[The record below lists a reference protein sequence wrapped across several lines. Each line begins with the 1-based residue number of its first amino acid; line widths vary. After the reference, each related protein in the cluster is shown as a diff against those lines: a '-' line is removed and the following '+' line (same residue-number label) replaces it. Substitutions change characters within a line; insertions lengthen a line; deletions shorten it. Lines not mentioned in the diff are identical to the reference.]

1 MTHTARFFLL
11 LLLLFGLSCSS
22 RKNAASFRDETVV
35 IGIANDFDHLNPLLI
50 QFSISREVC
59 MLLFPKLVQA
69 EYDSLS
75 GEVRF
80 LPMLATRW
88 AFSNDGKQATFFLRS
103 DAKWED
109 GVPITSADL
118 KFSYRLYANPAVAS
132 TRQHYV
138 GDLIRDNNGEID
150 FETAVQTPND
160 TTLILN
166 FATPLAPNIVL
177 DHFYDLMPVPKHLFE
192 SIDPKQLRAKSA
204 ELPIISA
211 GAFKVEKW
219 ERQHELVLV
228 RNDSSRLPFP
238 AKLKRLIFRV
248 IPDYTTRLTAF
259 KSGEIDVMM
268 ASGGIAPRDA
278 MAIEKADAMRRIYA
292 VRNRLF
298 DSIVWL
304 CVDGDAYRKRKEL
317 KPHRLFGDKRVRQA
331 LTFAINRDAI
341 VEGYIGNGNAT
352 IVNTSL
358 SPAYKKLLN
367 PSLHDYAYNPEKALS
382 LLKEAGWTKGNDGYL
397 QKDGMRFSFT
407 LSAPKGNDRRAYAG
421 TIIQQNLKDIG
432 IECKLETL
440 EMALFNQRQNNYEL
454 DAALSGLSAETLP
467 FQLVIWAEDSP
478 FNSSVFRHARF
489 SKVIEELGKPQSPER
504 ELALWHE
511 YQAIQHEEQPRSF
524 LYYYDEF
531 EGFHSRIKNVK
542 VSMLAVLFNAHEW
555 QVEKE

>member
-1 MTHTARFFLL
+1 MRAFLL
-11 LLLLFGLSCSS
+11 LLLTILFTLSCST
-22 RKNAASFRDETVV
+22 RKDTASLRTETVV

-59 MLLFPKLVQA
+59 MLLYPKLVQA
-69 EYDSLS
+69 EYDSAS
-75 GEVRF
+75 GDVRF
-80 LPMLATRW
+80 LPMLATQW
-88 AFSNDGKQATFFLRS
+88 EFSPDGKRATFYLRR

-118 KFSYRLYANPAVAS
+118 KFSYRLYATPAVAS

-138 GDLIRDNNGEID
+138 SDLVRDKNGEID
-150 FETAVQTPND
+150 FENAIQTPND

-166 FATPLAPNIVL
+166 FQNPLAPNIVL
-177 DHFYDLMPVPKHLFE
+177 DHFYDLMPIAKHRFELIEPKM
-192 SIDPKQLRAKSA
+192 LRAKSA
-204 ELPIISA
+204 ELPIVSA
-211 GAFKVEKW
+211 GAFRVEKW

-228 RNDSSRLPFP
+228 RNERSILPYP

-268 ASGGIAPRDA
+268 ASGGIAPKDA
-278 MAIEKADAMRRIYA
+278 QEIERTDSNKKIHAIQ
-292 VRNRLF
+292 NRLF
-298 DSIVWL
+298 DSVVWL
-304 CVDGDAYRKRKEL
+304 CVDGEAYRERKEL
-317 KPHRLFGDKRVRQA
+317 KPHVLFGDKRVRQA
-331 LTFAINRDAI
+331 LTFAINREAI
-341 VEGYIGNGNAT
+341 VEGYIGEGKAT

-367 PSLHDYAYNPEKALS
+367 PMLHDYAYNPEKALS
-382 LLKEAGWTKGNDGYL
+382 LLKEAGWRKGNDGFL
-397 QKDGMRFSFT
+397 QKEGMRFSFT
-407 LSAPKGNDRRAYAG
+407 LAMPKGNDRRAYAG
-421 TIIQQNLKDIG
+421 TIIQQNLREIG
-432 IECKLETL
+432 IDCKLETL
-440 EMALFNQRQNNYEL
+440 EMALFNQRQNEYRL

-489 SKVIEELGKPQSPER
+489 SEVIAELGKPQPPEK

-511 YQAIQHEEQPRSF
+511 YQAIQHDEQPRTF

-542 VSMLAVLFNAHEW
+542 VSMLAILFNAHEW
-555 QVEKE
+555 ELAP

>member
-1 MTHTARFFLL
+1 MRAFLL
-11 LLLLFGLSCSS
+11 LLLTILFTLSCST
-22 RKNAASFRDETVV
+22 RKDTASLRTETVV

-59 MLLFPKLVQA
+59 MLLYPKLVQA
-69 EYDSLS
+69 EYDSAS
-75 GEVRF
+75 GDVRF
-80 LPMLATRW
+80 LPMLATQW
-88 AFSNDGKQATFFLRS
+88 EFSPDGKRATFYLRR

-118 KFSYRLYANPAVAS
+118 KFSYRLYATPAVAS

-138 GDLIRDNNGEID
+138 SDLVRDKNGEID
-150 FETAVQTPND
+150 FENAIQTPND

-166 FATPLAPNIVL
+166 FQNPLAPNIVL
-177 DHFYDLMPVPKHLFE
+177 DHFYDLMPIAKHRFE
-192 SIDPKQLRAKSA
+192 SIEPKMLRAKSA
-204 ELPIISA
+204 ELPIVSA
-211 GAFKVEKW
+211 GAFRVEKW

-228 RNDSSRLPFP
+228 RNERSILPYP

-268 ASGGIAPRDA
+268 ASGGIAPKDA
-278 MAIEKADAMRRIYA
+278 QEIERTDSNKKIHAIQ
-292 VRNRLF
+292 NRLF
-298 DSIVWL
+298 DSVVWL
-304 CVDGDAYRKRKEL
+304 CVDGEAYRERKEL
-317 KPHRLFGDKRVRQA
+317 KPHVLFGDKRVRQA
-331 LTFAINRDAI
+331 LTFAINREAI
-341 VEGYIGNGNAT
+341 VEGYIGEGKAT

-367 PSLHDYAYNPEKALS
+367 PMLHDYAYNPEKALS
-382 LLKEAGWTKGNDGYL
+382 LLKEAGWRKGNDGFL
-397 QKDGMRFSFT
+397 QKEGMRFSFT
-407 LSAPKGNDRRAYAG
+407 LAMPKGNDRRAYAG
-421 TIIQQNLKDIG
+421 TIIQQNLREIG
-432 IECKLETL
+432 IDCKLETL
-440 EMALFNQRQNNYEL
+440 EMALFNQRQNEYRL

-478 FNSSVFRHARF
+478 FNSSVFRHARL
-489 SKVIEELGKPQSPER
+489 SQVIEELAKPQPPEK

-511 YQAIQHEEQPRSF
+511 YQAIQHDEQPRTF

-542 VSMLAVLFNAHEW
+542 VSMLAILFNAHEW
-555 QVEKE
+555 ELAP

>member
-1 MTHTARFFLL
+1 MRAFLL
-11 LLLLFGLSCSS
+11 LLLTILFTLSCST
-22 RKNAASFRDETVV
+22 RKDTASLRTETVV

-59 MLLFPKLVQA
+59 MLLYPKLVQA
-69 EYDSLS
+69 EYDSAS
-75 GEVRF
+75 GDVRF
-80 LPMLATRW
+80 LPMLATQW
-88 AFSNDGKQATFFLRS
+88 EFSPDGKRATFYLRR

-118 KFSYRLYANPAVAS
+118 KFSYRLYATPAVAS

-138 GDLIRDNNGEID
+138 SDLVRDKNGEID
-150 FETAVQTPND
+150 FENAIQTPND

-166 FATPLAPNIVL
+166 FQNPLAPNIVL
-177 DHFYDLMPVPKHLFE
+177 DHFYDLMPIAKHRFE
-192 SIDPKQLRAKSA
+192 SIEPKMLRAKSA
-204 ELPIISA
+204 ELPIVSA
-211 GAFKVEKW
+211 GAFRVEKW

-228 RNDSSRLPFP
+228 RNERSILPYP

-268 ASGGIAPRDA
+268 ASGGIAPKDA
-278 MAIEKADAMRRIYA
+278 QEIERTDSNKKIHAIQ
-292 VRNRLF
+292 NRLF
-298 DSIVWL
+298 DSVVWL
-304 CVDGDAYRKRKEL
+304 CVDGEAYRKRKEL
-317 KPHRLFGDKRVRQA
+317 KPHVLFGDKRVRQA
-331 LTFAINRDAI
+331 LTFAINREAI
-341 VEGYIGNGNAT
+341 VEGYIGEGKAT

-367 PSLHDYAYNPEKALS
+367 PMLHDYAYNPEKALS
-382 LLKEAGWTKGNDGYL
+382 LLKEAGWRKGNDGFL
-397 QKDGMRFSFT
+397 QKEGMRFSFT
-407 LSAPKGNDRRAYAG
+407 LAMPKGNDRRAYAG
-421 TIIQQNLKDIG
+421 TIIQQNLREIG
-432 IECKLETL
+432 IDCKLETL
-440 EMALFNQRQNNYEL
+440 EMALFNQRQNEYRL

-489 SKVIEELGKPQSPER
+489 SEVIAELGKPQPPEK

-511 YQAIQHEEQPRSF
+511 YQAIQHEEQPRTF

-542 VSMLAVLFNAHEW
+542 VSMLAILFNAHEW
-555 QVEKE
+555 ELAP

>member
-1 MTHTARFFLL
+1 MRAFLL
-11 LLLLFGLSCSS
+11 LLLTILFTLSCST
-22 RKNAASFRDETVV
+22 RKDTASLRTETVV

-59 MLLFPKLVQA
+59 MLLYPKLVQA
-69 EYDSLS
+69 EYDSAS
-75 GEVRF
+75 GDVRF
-80 LPMLATRW
+80 LPMLATQW
-88 AFSNDGKQATFFLRS
+88 EFSPDGKRATFYLRR

-118 KFSYRLYANPAVAS
+118 KFSYRLYATPAVAS

-138 GDLIRDNNGEID
+138 SDLVRDKNGEID
-150 FETAVQTPND
+150 FENAIQTPND

-166 FATPLAPNIVL
+166 FQNPLAPNIVL
-177 DHFYDLMPVPKHLFE
+177 DHFYDLMPIAKHRFE
-192 SIDPKQLRAKSA
+192 SIEPKMLRAKSA
-204 ELPIISA
+204 ELPIVSA
-211 GAFKVEKW
+211 GAFRVEKW

-228 RNDSSRLPFP
+228 RNERSILPYP

-268 ASGGIAPRDA
+268 ASGGIAPKDA
-278 MAIEKADAMRRIYA
+278 QEIERTDSNKKIHAIQ
-292 VRNRLF
+292 NRLF
-298 DSIVWL
+298 DSVVWL
-304 CVDGDAYRKRKEL
+304 CVDGEAYRKRKEL
-317 KPHRLFGDKRVRQA
+317 KPHVLFGDKRVRQA
-331 LTFAINRDAI
+331 LTFAINREAI
-341 VEGYIGNGNAT
+341 VEGYIGEGKAT

-367 PSLHDYAYNPEKALS
+367 PMLHDYAYNPEKALS
-382 LLKEAGWTKGNDGYL
+382 LLKEAGWRKGNDGFL
-397 QKDGMRFSFT
+397 QKEGMRFSFT
-407 LSAPKGNDRRAYAG
+407 LAMPKGNDRRAYAG
-421 TIIQQNLKDIG
+421 TIIQQNLREIG
-432 IECKLETL
+432 IDCKLETL
-440 EMALFNQRQNNYEL
+440 EMALFNQRQNEYRL

-489 SKVIEELGKPQSPER
+489 SEVIAELGKPQPPEK
-504 ELALWHE
+504 EVALWHE
-511 YQAIQHEEQPRSF
+511 YQAIQHDEQPRTF

-542 VSMLAVLFNAHEW
+542 VSMLAILFNAHEW
-555 QVEKE
+555 ELAP

>member
-1 MTHTARFFLL
+1 MRAFLL
-11 LLLLFGLSCSS
+11 LLLTILFTLSCST
-22 RKNAASFRDETVV
+22 RKDTASLRTETVV

-59 MLLFPKLVQA
+59 MLLYPKLVQA
-69 EYDSLS
+69 EYDSAS
-75 GEVRF
+75 GDVRF
-80 LPMLATRW
+80 LPMLATQW
-88 AFSNDGKQATFFLRS
+88 EFSPDGKRATFYLRR

-118 KFSYRLYANPAVAS
+118 KFSYRLYATPAVAS

-138 GDLIRDNNGEID
+138 SDLVRDKNGEID
-150 FETAVQTPND
+150 FENAIQTPND

-166 FATPLAPNIVL
+166 FQNPLAPNIVL
-177 DHFYDLMPVPKHLFE
+177 DHFYDLMPIAKHRFELIEPKM
-192 SIDPKQLRAKSA
+192 LRAKSA
-204 ELPIISA
+204 ELPIVSA
-211 GAFKVEKW
+211 GAFRVEKW

-228 RNDSSRLPFP
+228 RNERSILPYP

-268 ASGGIAPRDA
+268 ASGGIAPKDA
-278 MAIEKADAMRRIYA
+278 QEIERTDSNKKIHAIQ
-292 VRNRLF
+292 NRLF
-298 DSIVWL
+298 DSVVWL
-304 CVDGDAYRKRKEL
+304 CVDGEAYRERKEL
-317 KPHRLFGDKRVRQA
+317 KPHVLFGDKRVRQA
-331 LTFAINRDAI
+331 LTFAINREAI
-341 VEGYIGNGNAT
+341 VEGYIGEGKAT

-367 PSLHDYAYNPEKALS
+367 PMLHDYAYNPEKALS
-382 LLKEAGWTKGNDGYL
+382 LLKEAGWRKGNDGFL
-397 QKDGMRFSFT
+397 QKEGMRFSFT
-407 LSAPKGNDRRAYAG
+407 LAMPKGNDRRAYAG
-421 TIIQQNLKDIG
+421 TIIQQNLREIG
-432 IECKLETL
+432 IDCKLETL
-440 EMALFNQRQNNYEL
+440 EMALFNQRQNEYRL

-478 FNSSVFRHARF
+478 FNSSVFRHARL
-489 SKVIEELGKPQSPER
+489 SQVIEELAKPQPPEK

-511 YQAIQHEEQPRSF
+511 YQAIQHEEQPRTF

-542 VSMLAVLFNAHEW
+542 VSMLAILFNAHEW
-555 QVEKE
+555 ELAP

>member
-1 MTHTARFFLL
+1 MRAFLL
-11 LLLLFGLSCSS
+11 LLLTILFTLSCST
-22 RKNAASFRDETVV
+22 RKDTASLRTETVV

-59 MLLFPKLVQA
+59 MLLYPKLVQA
-69 EYDSLS
+69 EYDSAS
-75 GEVRF
+75 GDVRF
-80 LPMLATRW
+80 LPMLATQW
-88 AFSNDGKQATFFLRS
+88 EFSPDGKRATFYLRR

-118 KFSYRLYANPAVAS
+118 KFSYRLYATPAVAS

-138 GDLIRDNNGEID
+138 SDLVRDKNGEID
-150 FETAVQTPND
+150 FENAIQTPND

-166 FATPLAPNIVL
+166 FQNPLAPNIVL
-177 DHFYDLMPVPKHLFE
+177 DHFYDLMPIAKHRFE
-192 SIDPKQLRAKSA
+192 SIEPKMLRAKSA
-204 ELPIISA
+204 ELPIVSA
-211 GAFKVEKW
+211 GAFRVEKW

-228 RNDSSRLPFP
+228 RNERSILPYP

-268 ASGGIAPRDA
+268 ASGGIAPKDA
-278 MAIEKADAMRRIYA
+278 QEIERTDSNKKIHAIQ
-292 VRNRLF
+292 NRLF
-298 DSIVWL
+298 DSVVWL
-304 CVDGDAYRKRKEL
+304 CVDGEAYRERKEL
-317 KPHRLFGDKRVRQA
+317 KPHVLFGDKRVRQA
-331 LTFAINRDAI
+331 LTFAINREAI
-341 VEGYIGNGNAT
+341 VEGYIGEGKAT

-367 PSLHDYAYNPEKALS
+367 PMLHDYAYNPEKALS
-382 LLKEAGWTKGNDGYL
+382 LLKEAGWRKGNDGFL
-397 QKDGMRFSFT
+397 QKEGMRFSFT
-407 LSAPKGNDRRAYAG
+407 LAMPKGNDRRAYAG
-421 TIIQQNLKDIG
+421 TIIQQNLREIG
-432 IECKLETL
+432 IDCKLETL
-440 EMALFNQRQNNYEL
+440 EMALFNQRQNEYRL

-478 FNSSVFRHARF
+478 FNSSVFRHARL
-489 SKVIEELGKPQSPER
+489 SQVIEELAKPQPPEK

-511 YQAIQHEEQPRSF
+511 YQAIQHEEQPRTF

-542 VSMLAVLFNAHEW
+542 VSMLAILFNAHEW
-555 QVEKE
+555 ELAP

>member
-1 MTHTARFFLL
+1 MRAFLL
-11 LLLLFGLSCSS
+11 LLLTILFTLSCST
-22 RKNAASFRDETVV
+22 RKDTASLRTETVV

-59 MLLFPKLVQA
+59 MLLYPKLVQA
-69 EYDSLS
+69 EYDSAS
-75 GEVRF
+75 GDVRF
-80 LPMLATRW
+80 LPMLATQW
-88 AFSNDGKQATFFLRS
+88 EFSPDGKRATFYLRR

-118 KFSYRLYANPAVAS
+118 KFSYRLYATPAVAS

-138 GDLIRDNNGEID
+138 SDLVRDKNGEID
-150 FETAVQTPND
+150 FENAIQTPND

-166 FATPLAPNIVL
+166 FQNPLAPNIVL
-177 DHFYDLMPVPKHLFE
+177 DHFYDLMPIAKHRFELIEPKM
-192 SIDPKQLRAKSA
+192 LRAKSA
-204 ELPIISA
+204 ELPIVSA
-211 GAFKVEKW
+211 GAFRVEKW

-228 RNDSSRLPFP
+228 RNERSILPYP

-268 ASGGIAPRDA
+268 ASGGIAPKDA
-278 MAIEKADAMRRIYA
+278 QEIERTDSNKKIHAIQ
-292 VRNRLF
+292 NRLF
-298 DSIVWL
+298 DSVVWL
-304 CVDGDAYRKRKEL
+304 CVDGEAYRERKEL
-317 KPHRLFGDKRVRQA
+317 KPHVLFGDKRVRQA
-331 LTFAINRDAI
+331 LTFAINREAI
-341 VEGYIGNGNAT
+341 VEGYIGEGKAT

-367 PSLHDYAYNPEKALS
+367 PMLHDYAYNPEKALS
-382 LLKEAGWTKGNDGYL
+382 LLKEAGWRKGNDGFL
-397 QKDGMRFSFT
+397 QKEGMRFSFT
-407 LSAPKGNDRRAYAG
+407 LAMPKGNDRRAYAG
-421 TIIQQNLKDIG
+421 TIIQQNLREIG
-432 IECKLETL
+432 IDCKLETL
-440 EMALFNQRQNNYEL
+440 EMALFNQRQNEYRL

-478 FNSSVFRHARF
+478 FNSSVFRHARL
-489 SKVIEELGKPQSPER
+489 SQVIEELAKPQPPEK

-511 YQAIQHEEQPRSF
+511 YQAIQHDEQPRTF

-542 VSMLAVLFNAHEW
+542 VSMLAILFNAHEW
-555 QVEKE
+555 ELAP

>member
-1 MTHTARFFLL
+1 MRAFLL
-11 LLLLFGLSCSS
+11 LLLTILFTLSCST
-22 RKNAASFRDETVV
+22 RKDTASLRTETVV

-59 MLLFPKLVQA
+59 MLLYPKLVQA
-69 EYDSLS
+69 EYDSAS
-75 GEVRF
+75 GDVRF
-80 LPMLATRW
+80 LPMLATQW
-88 AFSNDGKQATFFLRS
+88 EFSPDGKRATFYLRR

-118 KFSYRLYANPAVAS
+118 KFSYRLYATPAVAS

-138 GDLIRDNNGEID
+138 SDLVRDKNGEID
-150 FETAVQTPND
+150 FENAIQTPND

-166 FATPLAPNIVL
+166 FQNPLAPNIVL
-177 DHFYDLMPVPKHLFE
+177 DHFYDLMPIAKHRFE
-192 SIDPKQLRAKSA
+192 SIEPKMLRAKSA
-204 ELPIISA
+204 ELPIVSA
-211 GAFKVEKW
+211 GAFRVEKW

-228 RNDSSRLPFP
+228 RNERSILPYP

-268 ASGGIAPRDA
+268 ASGGIAPKDA
-278 MAIEKADAMRRIYA
+278 QEIERTDSNKKIHAIQ
-292 VRNRLF
+292 NRLF
-298 DSIVWL
+298 DSVVWL
-304 CVDGDAYRKRKEL
+304 CVDGEAYRKRKEL
-317 KPHRLFGDKRVRQA
+317 KPHVLFGDKRVRQA
-331 LTFAINRDAI
+331 LTFAINREAI
-341 VEGYIGNGNAT
+341 VEGYIGEGKAT

-367 PSLHDYAYNPEKALS
+367 PMLHDYAYNPEKALS
-382 LLKEAGWTKGNDGYL
+382 LLKEAGWRKGNDGFL
-397 QKDGMRFSFT
+397 QKEGMRFSFT
-407 LSAPKGNDRRAYAG
+407 LAMPKGNDRRAYAG
-421 TIIQQNLKDIG
+421 TIIQQNLREIG
-432 IECKLETL
+432 IDCKLETL
-440 EMALFNQRQNNYEL
+440 EMALFNQRQNEYRL

-478 FNSSVFRHARF
+478 FNSSVFRHARL
-489 SKVIEELGKPQSPER
+489 SQVIAELGKPQPPEK

-511 YQAIQHEEQPRSF
+511 YQAIQHEEQPRTF

-542 VSMLAVLFNAHEW
+542 VSMLAILFNAHEW
-555 QVEKE
+555 ELAP

>member
-1 MTHTARFFLL
+1 MRAFLL
-11 LLLLFGLSCSS
+11 LLLTILFTLSCST
-22 RKNAASFRDETVV
+22 RKDTASLRTETVV

-59 MLLFPKLVQA
+59 MLLYPKLVQA
-69 EYDSLS
+69 EYDSAS
-75 GEVRF
+75 GDVRF
-80 LPMLATRW
+80 LPMLATQW
-88 AFSNDGKQATFFLRS
+88 EFSPDGKRATFYLRR

-118 KFSYRLYANPAVAS
+118 KFSYRLYATPAVAS

-138 GDLIRDNNGEID
+138 SDLVRDKNGEID
-150 FETAVQTPND
+150 FENAIQTPND

-166 FATPLAPNIVL
+166 FQNPLAPNIVL
-177 DHFYDLMPVPKHLFE
+177 DHFYDLMPIAKHRFE
-192 SIDPKQLRAKSA
+192 SIEPKMLRAKSA
-204 ELPIISA
+204 ELPIVSA
-211 GAFKVEKW
+211 GAFRVEKW

-228 RNDSSRLPFP
+228 RNERSILPYP

-268 ASGGIAPRDA
+268 ASGGIAPKDA
-278 MAIEKADAMRRIYA
+278 QEIERTDSNKKIHAIQ
-292 VRNRLF
+292 NRLF
-298 DSIVWL
+298 DSVVWL
-304 CVDGDAYRKRKEL
+304 CVDGEAYRERKEL
-317 KPHRLFGDKRVRQA
+317 KPHVLFGDKRVRQA
-331 LTFAINRDAI
+331 LTFAINREAI
-341 VEGYIGNGNAT
+341 VEGYIGEGKAT

-367 PSLHDYAYNPEKALS
+367 PMLHDYAYNPEKALS
-382 LLKEAGWTKGNDGYL
+382 LLKEAGWRKGNDGFL
-397 QKDGMRFSFT
+397 QKEGMRFSFT
-407 LSAPKGNDRRAYAG
+407 LAMPKGNDRRAYAG
-421 TIIQQNLKDIG
+421 TIIQQNLREIG
-432 IECKLETL
+432 IDCKLETL
-440 EMALFNQRQNNYEL
+440 EMALFNQRQNEYRL

-489 SKVIEELGKPQSPER
+489 SQVIEELGKPQPPEK
-504 ELALWHE
+504 EVALWHE
-511 YQAIQHEEQPRSF
+511 YQAIQHDEQPRTF

-542 VSMLAVLFNAHEW
+542 VSMLAILFNAHEW
-555 QVEKE
+555 ELAP

>member
-1 MTHTARFFLL
+1 MRAFLL
-11 LLLLFGLSCSS
+11 LLLTILFTLSCST
-22 RKNAASFRDETVV
+22 RKDTASLRTETVV

-59 MLLFPKLVQA
+59 MLLYPKLVQA
-69 EYDSLS
+69 EYDSAS
-75 GEVRF
+75 GDVRF
-80 LPMLATRW
+80 LPMLATQW
-88 AFSNDGKQATFFLRS
+88 EFSPDGKRATFYLRR

-118 KFSYRLYANPAVAS
+118 KFSYRLYATPAVAS

-138 GDLIRDNNGEID
+138 SDLVRDKNGEID
-150 FETAVQTPND
+150 FENAIQTPND

-166 FATPLAPNIVL
+166 FQNPLAPNIVL
-177 DHFYDLMPVPKHLFE
+177 DHFYDLMPIAKHRFE
-192 SIDPKQLRAKSA
+192 SIEPKMLRAKSA
-204 ELPIISA
+204 ELPIVSA
-211 GAFKVEKW
+211 GAFRVEKW

-228 RNDSSRLPFP
+228 RNERSILPYP

-268 ASGGIAPRDA
+268 ASGGIAPKDA
-278 MAIEKADAMRRIYA
+278 QEIERTDSNKKIHAIQ
-292 VRNRLF
+292 NRLF
-298 DSIVWL
+298 DSVVWL
-304 CVDGDAYRKRKEL
+304 CVDGEAYRERKEL
-317 KPHRLFGDKRVRQA
+317 KPHVLFGDKRVRQA
-331 LTFAINRDAI
+331 LTFAINREAI
-341 VEGYIGNGNAT
+341 VEGYIGEGKAT

-367 PSLHDYAYNPEKALS
+367 PMLHDYAYNPEKALS
-382 LLKEAGWTKGNDGYL
+382 LLKEAGWRKGNDGFL
-397 QKDGMRFSFT
+397 QKEGMRFSFT
-407 LSAPKGNDRRAYAG
+407 LAMPKGNDRRAYAG
-421 TIIQQNLKDIG
+421 TIIQQNLREIG
-432 IECKLETL
+432 IDCKLETL
-440 EMALFNQRQNNYEL
+440 EMALFNQRQNEYRL

-489 SKVIEELGKPQSPER
+489 SEVIAELGKPQPPEK
-504 ELALWHE
+504 EVALWHE
-511 YQAIQHEEQPRSF
+511 YQAIQHDEQPRTF

-542 VSMLAVLFNAHEW
+542 VSMLAILFNAHEW
-555 QVEKE
+555 ELAP

>member
-1 MTHTARFFLL
+1 MRAFLL
-11 LLLLFGLSCSS
+11 LLLTILFTLSCST
-22 RKNAASFRDETVV
+22 RKDTASLRTETVV

-59 MLLFPKLVQA
+59 MLLYPKLVQA
-69 EYDSLS
+69 EYDSAS
-75 GEVRF
+75 GDVRF
-80 LPMLATRW
+80 LPMLATQW
-88 AFSNDGKQATFFLRS
+88 EFSPDGKRATFYLRR

-118 KFSYRLYANPAVAS
+118 KFSYRLYATPAVAS

-138 GDLIRDNNGEID
+138 SDLVRDKNGEID
-150 FETAVQTPND
+150 FENAIQTPND

-166 FATPLAPNIVL
+166 FQNPLAPNIVL
-177 DHFYDLMPVPKHLFE
+177 DHFYDLMPIAKHRFE
-192 SIDPKQLRAKSA
+192 SIEPKMLRAKSA
-204 ELPIISA
+204 ELPIVSA
-211 GAFKVEKW
+211 GAFRVEKW

-228 RNDSSRLPFP
+228 RNERSILPYP

-268 ASGGIAPRDA
+268 ASGGIAPKDA
-278 MAIEKADAMRRIYA
+278 QEIERTDSNKKIHAIQ
-292 VRNRLF
+292 NRLF
-298 DSIVWL
+298 DSVVWL
-304 CVDGDAYRKRKEL
+304 CVDGEAYRKRKEL
-317 KPHRLFGDKRVRQA
+317 KPHVLFGDKRVRQA
-331 LTFAINRDAI
+331 LTFAINREAI
-341 VEGYIGNGNAT
+341 VEGYIGEGKAT

-367 PSLHDYAYNPEKALS
+367 PMLHDYAYNPEKALS
-382 LLKEAGWTKGNDGYL
+382 LLKEAGWRKGNDGFL
-397 QKDGMRFSFT
+397 QKEGMRFSFT
-407 LSAPKGNDRRAYAG
+407 LAMPKGNDRRAYAG
-421 TIIQQNLKDIG
+421 TIIQQNLREIG
-432 IECKLETL
+432 IDCKLETL
-440 EMALFNQRQNNYEL
+440 EMALFNQRQNEYRL

-489 SKVIEELGKPQSPER
+489 SEVIAELGKPQPPEK

-511 YQAIQHEEQPRSF
+511 YQAIQHDEQPRTF

-542 VSMLAVLFNAHEW
+542 VSMLAILFNAHEW
-555 QVEKE
+555 ELAP